1 MPRCEK
7 CHSQWANFFR
17 CPHCEAKFPC
27 MKQLSLISIAV
38 FAVIV
43 AAFYVLSSFTHK
55 VEDWNTLKKN
65 EPVVE
70 KPLTVEI
77 DKSGVE

>member
-1 MPRCEK
+1 
-7 CHSQWANFFR
+7 
-17 CPHCEAKFPC
+17 

-77 DKSGVE
+77 DKSNVQ

>member
-1 MPRCEK
+1 
-7 CHSQWANFFR
+7 
-17 CPHCEAKFPC
+17 
-27 MKQLSLISIAV
+27 MKQLSLIS
-38 FAVIV
+38 FAVLAILI

-65 EPVVE
+65 QPVTE
-70 KPLTVEI
+70 KALTVEI